1 MQLTRKKEAVL
12 DAFFSQTVT
21 KEEMR
26 LMNERYDQEL
36 ATLEQRMQ
44 AVREKQKLCYDASSL
59 ADDVRQKVKAIVC
72 GETDSEV
79 FYKNILDHMTV
90 YRGGRVELRLNLLPQ
105 KWVFVLERLHVFR
118 QKTGVSQFD
127 TDVSPANAAEKS
139 EENQGFPASV
149 SLCEPAVP
157 MSVSNA
163 FNSG

>member
-1 MQLTRKKEAVL
+1 
-12 DAFFSQTVT
+12 
-21 KEEMR
+21 
-26 LMNERYDQEL
+26 MNERYDQEL
-36 ATLEQRMQ
+36 AALDQRMQ

-90 YRGGRVELRLNLLPQ
+90 YRGGRVELHLNLLPQ
-105 KWVFVLERLHVFR
+105 KWVFVLERLHDFR

-127 TDVSPANAAEKS
+127 TDVSPENAAEKS

-149 SLCEPAVP
+149 SLSEPTVP
-157 MSVSNA
+157 ISVSNA